1 MYTHVMGKNLNVIGA
16 NSFGF
21 KTSAFEF
28 YERTNI
34 WKKKYKSSF
43 ISMKKNQYLKM
54 SNNTIDY

>member
-21 KTSAFEF
+21 KTSALEF

-34 WKKKYKSSF
+34 RKKKYKSSF
-43 ISMKKNQYLKM
+43 ISMKKNQYLE
-54 SNNTIDY
+54 